1 MLRYSINRLLL
12 FIPLL
17 FGLSIVVFIYIHL
30 LPGDPIQAMV
40 GPSGSQE
47 FVEQLRAEFG
57 LNRPLHV
64 QYISWATGLLR
75 GDLGITFRSRQPIA
89 PLLLD
94 RIPATLELALG
105 GLVVAVLVGLPT
117 GILAGLHKDSK
128 FDHIFSLFSLAGY
141 SMPVFWLGTL
151 LMVWLG
157 VNWKILPSQGY
168 IPFSQDP
175 LKNLQYLILPAVT
188 LGVGLGP
195 YIGRMARAAVVE
207 TQQEQF
213 VNYARAKGLGGRTIL
228 NRYILRHAFVSIVV
242 VLGLDI
248 GYLLSGQI
256 IVEELFNWP
265 GAGRLIVRGVLE
277 RDYFMVQSSIMIY
290 AGVFLFINFLVELLH
305 AYLDPR
311 IQLK

>member
-17 FGLSIVVFIYIHL
+17 FGLSIVVFTYIHL

-57 LNRPLHV
+57 LDRPLHV

-105 GLVVAVLVGLPT
+105 GLIVAVLVGLPT
-117 GILAGLHKDSK
+117 GILAGLRKGSK

-157 VNWKILPSQGY
+157 VNWKVLPSQGY

-277 RDYFMVQSSIMIY
+277 RDYFMVQSAIMIY
-290 AGVFLFINFLVELLH
+290 AGVFLLINFLVELLH

>member
-17 FGLSIVVFIYIHL
+17 AGLSVLVFIYIHL

-40 GPSGSQE
+40 GTSGSKE

-64 QYISWATGLLR
+64 QYFDWVAGVLQ

-89 PLLLD
+89 PLLMA
-94 RIPATLELALG
+94 RIPATLQLALG
-105 GLVVAVLVGLPT
+105 GLVVAILVGLPS
-117 GILAGLHKDSK
+117 GILAGMYKDSK
-128 FDHIFSLFSLAGY
+128 FDHLFSVLSLAGY

-157 VNWKILPSQGY
+157 VQWKVLPSQGY
-168 IPFSQDP
+168 VPFSQNP
-175 LKNLQYLILPAVT
+175 VKNLQLLILPALT
-188 LGVGLGP
+188 LGLGLGP

-207 TQQEQF
+207 TLQEQF
-213 VNYARAKGLGGRTIL
+213 VTYAHAKGLPPQTIRK
-228 NRYILRHAFVSIVV
+228 RYILRHAFVSIVV

-265 GAGRLIVRGVLE
+265 GAGRLIVRAVLE
-277 RDYFMVQSSIMIY
+277 RDYFMVQAAILIY

>member
-47 FVEQLRAEFG
+47 FVQQLREEFG
-57 LNRPLHV
+57 LNRPIYV
-64 QYISWATGLLR
+64 QYIDWAAGMLR
-75 GDLGITFRSRQPIA
+75 GDLGITFRSRQAIA
-89 PLLLD
+89 PLILA

-105 GLVVAVLVGLPT
+105 GLIVAILFGLPT
-117 GILAGLHKDSK
+117 GIIAGLNKGSK

-141 SMPVFWLGTL
+141 SMPVFWVGTL

-157 VNWKILPSQGY
+157 VNLKVLPSQGY
-168 IPFSQDP
+168 IAFSQDP
-175 LKNLQYLILPAVT
+175 GKNLQFLIMPAVT

-207 TQQEQF
+207 TLQEQF
-213 VNYARAKGLGGRTIL
+213 VTYAHAKGLARPTIL
-228 NRYILRHAFVSIVV
+228 NRYVLRHAFVSIVV

-248 GYLLSGQI
+248 GFLLSGQI

-265 GAGRLIVRGVLE
+265 GAGRLIVRAVLE
-277 RDYFMVQSSIMIY
+277 RDYFMVQSSVMIY
-290 AGVFLFINFLVELLH
+290 AGVFLLINFFVELLH

>member
-1 MLRYSINRLLL
+1 MLRYSVNRLLL
-12 FIPLL
+12 FVPLL
-17 FGLSIVVFIYIHL
+17 VGLSVLVFIYIHL

-40 GPSGSQE
+40 GTSGSQE
-47 FVEQLRAEFG
+47 FVQQLREEFG
-57 LNRPLHV
+57 LNRPLVV
-64 QYISWATGLLR
+64 QYLDWATGVLQ

-89 PLLLD
+89 PLLMA
-94 RIPATLELALG
+94 RIPATLQLALG
-105 GLVVAVLVGLPT
+105 GLVVAILVGLPS
-117 GILAGLHKDSK
+117 GILAGLYKDSR
-128 FDHIFSLFSLAGY
+128 FDHFFSVVSLAGY

-151 LMVWLG
+151 LMIGLG
-157 VNWKILPSQGY
+157 VQWKVLPSQGY
-168 IPFSQDP
+168 VPFSQDP
-175 LKNLQYLILPAVT
+175 LKNLQLLILPALT
-188 LGVGLGP
+188 LGLGLGP

-207 TQQEQF
+207 TRQEQF
-213 VNYARAKGLGGRTIL
+213 VTYAHAKGLPPQTIRK
-228 NRYILRHAFVSIVV
+228 RYILRHAFVSIVV

-265 GAGRLIVRGVLE
+265 GAGRLIVRAVLE
-277 RDYFMVQSSIMIY
+277 RDYFMVQAAILIY

>member
-17 FGLSIVVFIYIHL
+17 FGLSVVVFIYIHL

-47 FVEQLRAEFG
+47 FVQQLREEFG
-57 LNRPLHV
+57 LNRPIYV
-64 QYISWATGLLR
+64 QYIDWAAGMFR
-75 GDLGITFRSRQPIA
+75 GDLGITFRSRQEIA
-89 PLLLD
+89 PLILA
-94 RIPATLELALG
+94 RVPATLELALG
-105 GLVVAVLVGLPT
+105 GLIVAILFGLPT
-117 GILAGLHKDSK
+117 GILAGLNKGSK
-128 FDHIFSLFSLAGY
+128 FDHIFSFFSLAGY
-141 SMPVFWLGTL
+141 SMPVFWVGTL

-168 IPFSQDP
+168 IAFSQDP
-175 LKNLQYLILPAVT
+175 VKNLQFLVMPAVT

-207 TQQEQF
+207 TLQEQF
-213 VNYARAKGLGGRTIL
+213 VTYAHAKGLGRPTIL
-228 NRYILRHAFVSIVV
+228 NRYVLRHAIVSIVV

-248 GYLLSGQI
+248 GFLLSGQI

-265 GAGRLIVRGVLE
+265 GAGRLIVRAVLE
-277 RDYFMVQSSIMIY
+277 RDYFMVQSSVMIY
-290 AGVFLFINFLVELLH
+290 AGVFLVINFFVELLH

>member
-1 MLRYSINRLLL
+1 MLRYSLNRLLL

-17 FGLSIVVFIYIHL
+17 FGLSIIVFIYIHL

-40 GPSGSQE
+40 GTSAGTE
-47 FVEQLRAEFG
+47 FVEQLREEFG
-57 LNRPLHV
+57 LNRPIYV
-64 QYISWATGLLR
+64 QYIDWASGLLR
-75 GDLGITFRSRQPIA
+75 GDLGITFRSRQAIA
-89 PLLLD
+89 PLILA

-105 GLVVAVLVGLPT
+105 GLIVAVLVGLPT
-117 GILAGLHKDSK
+117 GILAGLNKGSK

-141 SMPVFWLGTL
+141 SMPTFWVGTL

-157 VNWKILPSQGY
+157 VRLKVLPSQGY
-168 IPFSQDP
+168 IPFAQDP
-175 LKNLQYLILPAVT
+175 IRNLQFLIMPAVT

-213 VNYARAKGLGGRTIL
+213 VTYAHAKGLGKSTIL
-228 NRYILRHAFVSIVV
+228 NRYVLRHAFVSIVV

-265 GAGRLIVRGVLE
+265 GAGRLIVRAVLE
-277 RDYFMVQSSIMIY
+277 RDYFLVQSSIMIY
-290 AGVFLFINFLVELLH
+290 AGVFLLINFFVELLH